1 MAEERRMQQTRW
13 TETRIV
19 EAIKAY
25 HTETGE
31 WPLSLDFC
39 AGNGLPAQATVER
52 YFGTLA
58 EARRQAG
65 MPGGGCERVGPW
77 ESTRRAVQD

>member
-1 MAEERRMQQTRW
+1 MGQLWSVE
-13 TETRIV
+13 RIV

-31 WPLSLDFC
+31 WPLSLDLC
-39 AGNGLPAQATVER
+39 GANGLPTYATVER

-77 ESTRRAVQD
+77 ESTRRAVED